1 MHIQVAIPSLD
12 SLDSSTQELRDIS
25 LELWAAQDKLD
36 LFQMVFYIKKQGNMD
51 FLIIERSVSIS
62 ICMF

>member
-12 SLDSSTQELRDIS
+12 SLDSSTQELHDIS

-36 LFQMVFYIKKQGNMD
+36 HFQKVLYKIINIDMQLMKQRVNIIKRG
-51 FLIIERSVSIS
+51 
-62 ICMF
+62 

>member
-36 LFQMVFYIKKQGNMD
+36 LFQKVLYIKNNMD
-51 FLIIERSVSIS
+51 AQTNETEN
-62 ICMF
+62 

>member
-12 SLDSSTQELRDIS
+12 SLDSSTQELHDIS

-36 LFQMVFYIKKQGNMD
+36 LFQKVLYKIINIDMQLMKQRVNIIKRG
-51 FLIIERSVSIS
+51 
-62 ICMF
+62 